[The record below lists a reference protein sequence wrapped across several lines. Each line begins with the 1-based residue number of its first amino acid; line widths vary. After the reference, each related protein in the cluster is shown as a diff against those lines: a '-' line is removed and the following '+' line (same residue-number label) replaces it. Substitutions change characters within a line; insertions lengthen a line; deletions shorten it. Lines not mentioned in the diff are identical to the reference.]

1 MFSFPILNMNDEL
14 MIKVYDENLSTDDL
28 VSSVFPDVFLLNY
41 YFSFFNSN
49 LIPNSVIISIFNFES

>member
-28 VSSVFPDVFLLNY
+28 VSSVFPDVFLL
-41 YFSFFNSN
+41 
-49 LIPNSVIISIFNFES
+49 